1 LKLLVSVESFVGYQ
15 GFYALLREIPYV
27 LLLLLLLLLLLQ
39 APHVCSN
46 PTAGTCAE
54 GGRKSES

>member
-1 LKLLVSVESFVGYQ
+1 
-15 GFYALLREIPYV
+15 V